1 MYNTFMKKNVL
12 VTGGAGFIGSHMTQ
26 RLLDEGHKVTVFDN
40 FSTGI
45 KSYVPKAADLIL
57 GDVKEEN
64 DVKKI
69 FSKKFDVVFHIAGCA
84 STISSFTDPLMD
96 IKTNFIGTVNVVK
109 KCIEKKIPRFLYASS
124 MTVYGHPQNLPID
137 EDSPTRP
144 ISYYGIAKYSA
155 ERFVHATAQRVDLVA
170 PFNATSFRMF
180 NVYGE
185 RQSLTNPYQGVMAIF
200 IGNVLR
206 KDPIVIFGDGK
217 QSRDFVFIDDVVD
230 AWVQSIDNKKTF
242 GEAFNL
248 GYGTDI
254 SINELTE
261 TIIETVGFDTKKYKV
276 IYKKARPGEQR
287 HMRADISKFKRL
299 GNWEPKYNLKEGLR
313 RTIKWAKREA

>member
-1 MYNTFMKKNVL
+1 MKKRKNIL
-12 VTGGAGFIGSHMTQ
+12 VTGGAGFIGSHMAR
-26 RLLDEGHKVTVFDN
+26 RLLDEGNKVTVFDN
-40 FSTGI
+40 LSTGI
-45 KSYVPKAADLIL
+45 KSYIPKAADFIL
-57 GDVKEEN
+57 GDVKEEK
-64 DVKKI
+64 DVKKV

-84 STISSFTDPLMD
+84 STINSFADPLMD

-109 KCIEKKIPRFLYASS
+109 QCIEKSVPRLLYASS
-124 MTVYGHPQNLPID
+124 MTVYGHPKRIPID
-137 EDSPTRP
+137 EESPTKP

-155 ERFVHATAQRVDLVA
+155 ERFVHATAQRIDLNA

-206 KDPIVIFGDGK
+206 KEPIVIFGDGK

-230 AWVQSIDNKKTF
+230 AWVQNINNKKTF
-242 GEAFNL
+242 GEIFNL

-261 TIIETVGFDTKKYKV
+261 TIIKTIGFDAKKYKV
-276 IYKKARPGEQR
+276 IYKKARPGDQR
-287 HMRADISKFKRL
+287 HMRADVSKLKKMA
-299 GNWEPKYNLKEGLR
+299 NWKPKYNLEEGLKK
-313 RTIKWAKREA
+313 TIEWAKKEA